1 MKHFNV
7 FFLTILFLFCSIIVE
22 FQLAYAGDD
31 TFTAKDRELLIRI
44 DERLNQMDKRF
55 EQIDKRFEQ
64 IDKRFEQVELRIS
77 ELREDMNKRFE
88 QVDKHFE
95 QIDKRFEQIDKRFE
109 VVNKRFE
116 SLIQIMLGIIGAF
129 AAIVAV
135 TIGFALWDRRTMIRP
150 FESKVKEIEE
160 NILEDR
166 KRLTGLIRALKKLS
180 EDDPKLASV
189 LKNFSIL

>member
-7 FFLTILFLFCSIIVE
+7 FFSTILFLFCSIIVG
-22 FQLAYAGDD
+22 FQFAYAGED

-64 IDKRFEQVELRIS
+64 VELRIS

-88 QVDKHFE
+88 QVDKRFE

-189 LKNFSIL
+189 LKSFSIL